1 MIIKNVCFVFYYD
14 YIILLFI
21 YIIIIM
27 KNAINNNNKMI
38 SSDGACNS
46 RAYVAAATGSPL
58 HGIAF
63 PLRFFAVERFAS
75 GLFGW

>member
-1 MIIKNVCFVFYYD
+1 MEEEEEEKSSEV
-14 YIILLFI
+14 LLLR
-21 YIIIIM
+21 
-27 KNAINNNNKMI
+27 NKMI

-63 PLRFFAVERFAS
+63 PLRFFAVERFAP